1 MQSKTKK
8 KKRKKK
14 KYNKN
19 DSRDLI
25 MIQILYI
32 PIKVLMTYFIDLDSL
47 LVLKYEYFN
56 GVTIVDLLPFCVIEH
71 VIDRRQNRMACI
83 S

>member
-1 MQSKTKK
+1 
-8 KKRKKK
+8 
-14 KYNKN
+14 
-19 DSRDLI
+19 
-25 MIQILYI
+25 
-32 PIKVLMTYFIDLDSL
+32 MTYFIDLDSL

-56 GVTIVDLLPFCVIEH
+56 GVTIVDLFPFCVIEH